1 MERERLK
8 ELMAYSKNCKDNSKL
23 YSGFKDVN
31 EWLRGNTING
41 SWAEGARCVFVATKT
56 NLLYSRRSQRK
67 KEMKKTYIKFRCSIY
82 EKKLIRKRAE
92 RAGISLSE
100 YCRSSAFGNSVIERL
115 TEEQLTHYKMLVKYN
130 RNFIR
135 IGICSRDTIRKLASE
150 VETFGRGDTDTPL

>member
-1 MERERLK
+1 
-8 ELMAYSKNCKDNSKL
+8 
-23 YSGFKDVN
+23 
-31 EWLRGNTING
+31 
-41 SWAEGARCVFVATKT
+41 
-56 NLLYSRRSQRK
+56 
-67 KEMKKTYIKFRCSIY
+67 MKKTYIKFRCSIY

-135 IGICSRDTIRKLASE
+135 IGNMFKRHNPKLASE
-150 VETFGRGDTDTPL
+150 VETLAEEIRTHLYNFKDIKK